1 MVAESATRL
10 LDGTGKGMDLTLV
23 LGPMKSGKS
32 LELVS
37 QMSPL
42 AYSNVTH
49 RVYQSDRHMRDD
61 QVTSRIGGSLQTIKT
76 HSLLP
81 LLDDEHV
88 EVVGVD
94 EIHMFDVTDITALAG
109 LLERGTRVVATGI
122 DLDHRGELF
131 APVRALFELGP
142 QTVLHRRAVC
152 DQCRQFN
159 AVYTQVLAG
168 GEPFTE
174 QLAPSTPLPDD
185 GTFPYEAPPPH
196 ARVRAKGE
204 RARRRDRDHDQR
216 QLQPPEVERG
226 AIDHDQLGD
235 DAGEQ
240 RQRAE
245 HPHVAVR
252 RLSCAAPA
260 PTSAALNGASIEM

>member
-1 MVAESATRL
+1 MVADSATRL
-10 LDGTGKGMDLTLV
+10 LDGTGKNMDLTLV

-94 EIHMFDVTDITALAG
+94 EIHMFDVTDITALAARTSNVAPG
-109 LLERGTRVVATGI
+109 SWARSLEARCRTCSC
-122 DLDHRGELF
+122 
-131 APVRALFELGP
+131 VRPELGP
-142 QTVLHRRAVC
+142 QPSGSSRA
-152 DQCRQFN
+152 
-159 AVYTQVLAG
+159 AVATSVALGVQVV
-168 GEPFTE
+168 
-174 QLAPSTPLPDD
+174 APR
-185 GTFPYEAPPPH
+185 PP
-196 ARVRAKGE
+196 GE
-204 RARRRDRDHDQR
+204 RHLRQGTCPPAARMRRS
-216 QLQPPEVERG
+216 V
-226 AIDHDQLGD
+226 
-235 DAGEQ
+235 
-240 RQRAE
+240 
-245 HPHVAVR
+245 
-252 RLSCAAPA
+252 S
-260 PTSAALNGASIEM
+260 S

>member
-1 MVAESATRL
+1 MNRPAVGRHLFGWQDLPGVVAESATRL

-174 QLAPSTPLPDD
+174 QPATPPRSL
-185 GTFPYEAPPPH
+185 TT
-196 ARVRAKGE
+196 ARSRTRPG
-204 RARRRDRDHDQR
+204 
-216 QLQPPEVERG
+216 
-226 AIDHDQLGD
+226 
-235 DAGEQ
+235 
-240 RQRAE
+240 
-245 HPHVAVR
+245 
-252 RLSCAAPA
+252 AAPA
-260 PTSAALNGASIEM
+260 SCVRPEPGPDVVRRSAPVIRAQPAGSRILMRRG

>member
-10 LDGTGKGMDLTLV
+10 LDGTGKNMDLTLV

-185 GTFPYEAPPPH
+185 GTFTYEA
-196 ARVRAKGE
+196 RCRTCFVR
-204 RARRRDRDHDQR
+204 
-216 QLQPPEVERG
+216 
-226 AIDHDQLGD
+226 
-235 DAGEQ
+235 
-240 RQRAE
+240 
-245 HPHVAVR
+245 
-252 RLSCAAPA
+252 PA
-260 PTSAALNGASIEM
+260 